1 VIYKSYLCI
10 YYNLEDIMAITLS
23 SSQSS
28 ILEPLRKNRWVMQ
41 FTTVPGSGT
50 GPDKLAFCAHT
61 CTRPTQTYNVTEYQ
75 RLNER
80 FYMAGKVTWSEL
92 AMTFFDF
99 MEGTNSVSSIL
110 YTWSNVIYN
119 PVTGQMGF
127 KKDYATSATLAMLDP
142 AGGIVQT
149 WNLFYIWPFTLTFGD
164 LSADEDGLV
173 EVAATF
179 RYDFAIKG
187 TDVASPAAAA

>member
-1 VIYKSYLCI
+1 
-10 YYNLEDIMAITLS
+10 
-23 SSQSS
+23 
-28 ILEPLRKNRWVMQ
+28 MQ
-41 FTTVPGSGT
+41 FTTVPGSTT
-50 GPDKLAFCAHT
+50 GPDRLAFCAHT
-61 CTRPTQTYNVTEYQ
+61 CQRPTQTYNVTEYQ

-92 AMTFFDF
+92 RMTFFDF
-99 MEGTNSVSSIL
+99 MEGPNSVSSIL

-149 WNLFYIWPFTLTFGD
+149 WNLFYIWPFTLNFGE
-164 LSADEDGLV
+164 LTADDDGLV

-187 TDVASPAAAA
+187 TDISSPASVSA